1 MGERDHALT
10 LLRSL
15 HRDRRPAAWNQWQE
29 ITWRDP
35 EAPRFIGDMP
45 HTWIGSSFIRA
56 LRAMIAY
63 EREEDRT
70 LVLAAG
76 LPLEWVLSPDGVEVK
91 GLPTYYGT
99 LHYTLRREG
108 PGVLRLRVDGDLSLP
123 ACRLVAR
130 PPLPRPLQ
138 RVVVNGRPVTTF
150 APDSVEISELP
161 ADVLLQYEP
170 DDELP
175 ASEAAV
181 HPVNAAGGEP
191 TLAATLGGIG
201 SRETL
206 TSLRHT
212 N

>member
-1 MGERDHALT
+1 M
-10 LLRSL
+10 
-15 HRDRRPAAWNQWQE
+15 
-29 ITWRDP
+29 
-35 EAPRFIGDMP
+35 
-45 HTWIGSSFIRA
+45 
-56 LRAMIAY
+56 
-63 EREEDRT
+63 
-70 LVLAAG
+70 LAAG

-108 PGVLRLRVDGDLSLP
+108 PGVLRLRVDGDLDLP

-191 TLAATLGGIG
+191 TRGSPATAAAAIG
-201 SRETL
+201 FTRTL
-206 TSLRHT
+206 TSGAA

>member
-1 MGERDHALT
+1 
-10 LLRSL
+10 
-15 HRDRRPAAWNQWQE
+15 
-29 ITWRDP
+29 
-35 EAPRFIGDMP
+35 
-45 HTWIGSSFIRA
+45 
-56 LRAMIAY
+56 
-63 EREEDRT
+63 
-70 LVLAAG
+70 
-76 LPLEWVLSPDGVEVK
+76 
-91 GLPTYYGT
+91 
-99 LHYTLRREG
+99 
-108 PGVLRLRVDGDLSLP
+108 VLRLRVDGDLDLP

-201 SRETL
+201 SQETL